1 MSSKDEQPDTADA
14 NDTGTADTNDTAPST
29 PEAVADD
36 TIQLHRQPPAA
47 TAGETVDSTRRQPA
61 GALGGLLGLAGCAAG
76 IAALLG
82 VAGLYLTRATPP
94 DYATASDLR
103 TVGESITALQTSM
116 ADLEKRL
123 EALSGSDDAAA
134 DSRRQLERSLRD
146 DVQALSRRV
155 DGFESVP
162 PRIGQLENAVAAI
175 QGIEAGARD
184 TLLLAEAEH
193 YLRLANSLLQLA
205 GDAPLAGIAL
215 AAANE
220 RLTAIGNPAL
230 DAVRQSITDAMT
242 ALEMSAAPDI
252 ESSAMQLSSLDRLV
266 ASLPLKPAD
275 RKRTADK
282 AARTPPGAASR
293 AWNAVKAAVGGAV
306 KITPPGGEAAGP
318 LLPGRERLI
327 RASLSLHLQAARLA
341 LLQGEQTLFEQSLDD
356 AAAYLER
363 YFDGASAPVQSART
377 RLTEVRAHGVRGEVP
392 DISGPLRLLRRYRS
406 LEPAG

>member
-1 MSSKDEQPDTADA
+1 MSSKDEQPD
-14 NDTGTADTNDTAPST
+14 TADTNDTAPST

-36 TIQLHRQPPAA
+36 TIQLPRQPPSA
-47 TAGETVDSTRRQPA
+47 TAGETVDSPRRQPA
-61 GALGGLLGLAGCAAG
+61 GAPGGLLGLAGCAAG

-82 VAGLYLTRATPP
+82 VAGLYLTRATPS
-94 DYATASDLR
+94 DFATASDVR
-103 TVGESITALQTSM
+103 TVGESIAALQTSM
-116 ADLEKRL
+116 AELEKGL

-146 DVQALSRRV
+146 EVQALSRRV

-205 GDAPLAGIAL
+205 GDAALAGIAL

-230 DAVRQSITDAMT
+230 DAVRQSISDAMT

-266 ASLPLKPAD
+266 VSLPLKRAD

-282 AARTPPGAASR
+282 AAARTPPGAAGR

-327 RASLSLHLQAARLA
+327 RAPLSLHLQAARLA

-356 AAAYLER
+356 AVAYLER
-363 YFDGASAPVQSART
+363 YFDGASAAVQSART
-377 RLTEVRAHGVRGEVP
+377 RLTEVRAHRVRGEVP

>member
-1 MSSKDEQPDTADA
+1 MSSKDGQPDM
-14 NDTGTADTNDTAPST
+14 ADTALPT
-29 PEAVADD
+29 PKAAADD
-36 TIQLHRQPPAA
+36 TIQLHHQPPPD
-47 TAGETVDSTRRQPA
+47 TAGETADSTRRQPS
-61 GALGGLLGLAGCAAG
+61 GALGGILGLAGCAAG
-76 IAALLG
+76 VAALLG
-82 VAGLYLTRATPP
+82 VAGLYLTQATPP
-94 DYATASDLR
+94 NFATASDMR
-103 TVGESITALQTSM
+103 TVDEGIAALQTSM
-116 ADLEKRL
+116 AEFERRL

-155 DGFESVP
+155 DGLESVP
-162 PRIGQLENAVAAI
+162 ARIGQLENAVAAI

-205 GDAPLAGIAL
+205 GDAALAGIAL

-242 ALEMSAAPDI
+242 ALELSTAPDI
-252 ESSAMQLSSLDRLV
+252 ESSAMRLSSLDRLV
-266 ASLPLKPAD
+266 DSLPLKPAD
-275 RKRTADK
+275 RQRTAGK
-282 AARTPPGAASR
+282 AAAQTPPGAAGR

-306 KITPPGGEAAGP
+306 KITPPGGEAAAP
-318 LLPGRERLI
+318 LLPGREPLI

-363 YFDGASAPVQSART
+363 YFDGASVPVQSARA
-377 RLTEVRAHGVRGEVP
+377 RLAEVREHRVRGEVP
-392 DISGPLRLLRRYRS
+392 DISEPLRLLRRYRS
-406 LEPAG
+406 LEPVG